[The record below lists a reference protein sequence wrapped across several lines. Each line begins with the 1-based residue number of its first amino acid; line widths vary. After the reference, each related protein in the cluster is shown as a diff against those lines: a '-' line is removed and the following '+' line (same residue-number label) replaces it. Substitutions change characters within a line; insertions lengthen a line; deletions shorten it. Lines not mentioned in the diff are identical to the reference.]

1 MPGRSSSLRR
11 KEDHLARQGRI
22 VLYLLILALCFSGGG
37 GSRDDIVS
45 LLYLQPA
52 AVILLATMLAIPGR
66 VDLRSVGAPMLL
78 LGALALIMALQLIPL
93 PPSVWMELP
102 GHAHFAE
109 AAAAAGVEQPW
120 RPISITPDQTLASLA
135 GLVVPAAVLVGY
147 ASLAPVHRRALL
159 PVLLAAIFAGT
170 LLAIAQIVGGSDCWA
185 YLYRI
190 TNRGSAVGWFA
201 NRNHQAALLAATFPL
216 LALWAAQPEV
226 NKQRLQ
232 SRLAM
237 AAVFSIFLIPMIL
250 VTGSRAGLFLTIL
263 AAAGSYLAFR
273 RRLAHISP
281 AVQRHSRLLLAGLI
295 ALALVLGAAAIL
307 LSRAMAWDRLM
318 GEQQGEDVRLGNL
331 PTYFQMVS
339 DVFPFGSGFGS
350 FEALYK
356 VYEPLEALNRTYL
369 NRAHNDLVEL
379 LITGSLP
386 ATILLLAGLWWV
398 ARAGFSTVRRGGQGV
413 EKGYARAGAL
423 VLGVFLLASLIDYP
437 LRTGLGAAVFA
448 LAAAWLS
455 DGSRTNSE
463 LREPQE

>member
-1 MPGRSSSLRR
+1 MPARRTFAKRGRF
-11 KEDHLARQGRI
+11 
-22 VLYLLILALCFSGGG
+22 VLYLVLLVLCLLGGG
-37 GSRDDIVS
+37 GSRDDILS

-52 AVILLATMLAIPGR
+52 AVLLLAAMLAIPGC
-66 VDLRSVGAPMLL
+66 VDLRSVRAPLLL
-78 LGALALIMALQLIPL
+78 LGVLTLIVALQLVPL

-102 GHAHFAE
+102 GHARFAE
-109 AAAAAGVEQPW
+109 AAAAARVEQPW
-120 RPISITPDQTLASLA
+120 RPVSITPDQTLASLA
-135 GLVVPAAVLVGY
+135 GLAVPAAVLVGY
-147 ASLAPVHRRALL
+147 ATLAPAHRRALL

-170 LLAIAQIVGGSDCWA
+170 LLAIAQIVGGSDSWA

-216 LALWAAQPEV
+216 LALWAAQPEP

-237 AAVFSIFLIPMIL
+237 AAVFAIFLIPMIL

-263 AAAGSYLAFR
+263 AAAGSYFAYR
-273 RRLAHISP
+273 RRLTHVSP
-281 AVQRHSRLLLAGLI
+281 VVQRYSKRLLG
-295 ALALVLGAAAIL
+295 ALVALGVALGAAAIL
-307 LSRAMAWDRLM
+307 LSRAMAWDRLI

-339 DVFPFGSGFGS
+339 DVFPVGSGFGS

-356 VYEPLEALNRTYL
+356 VYEPLVELDRTYL

-379 LITGSLP
+379 MITGSVP
-386 ATILLLAGLWWV
+386 ALILLLAGLWWV
-398 ARAGFSTVRRGGQGV
+398 ARTGVGAVRYGGHGV
-413 EKGYARAGAL
+413 ENGYARAGAL
-423 VLGVFLLASLIDYP
+423 VLCVFLVASLIDYP

-455 DGSRTNSE
+455 DGSRTSSG
-463 LREPQE
+463 LREPEE